1 MYGASRSDLYCGVP
15 SAEPIEEQYIDNCI
29 ENQYPSSLL
38 ALLHNNIILLCSQI
52 DNNIIINGYYL

>member
-1 MYGASRSDLYCGVP
+1 MYGAARSDLYCGVP

-29 ENQYPSSLL
+29 ENQCPSSLL
-38 ALLHNNIILLCSQI
+38 ALLHSIILLCSQI